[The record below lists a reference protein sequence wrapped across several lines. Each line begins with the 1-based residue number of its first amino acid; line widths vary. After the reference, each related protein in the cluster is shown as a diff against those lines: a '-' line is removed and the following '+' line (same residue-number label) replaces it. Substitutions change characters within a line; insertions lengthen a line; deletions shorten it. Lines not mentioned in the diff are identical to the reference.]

1 MSEDVGTEADDSN
14 IDIVKKKTDT
24 IKEVVMSMAKITEKV
39 INLKVEE
46 NRLHQLAK
54 DKGYKDT

>member
-1 MSEDVGTEADDSN
+1 
-14 IDIVKKKTDT
+14 
-24 IKEVVMSMAKITEKV
+24 MSMAKITEKI